1 MEVQRKCQWCGKPFI
16 AHTMVTRFCSKSCTE
31 KAYKDKKR
39 KQKLQE
45 YEARQNEQPMQEVGI
60 VGGKPFLSP
69 AEAATLLGISRATIY
84 RHMATG
90 IIRALQLRGRTII
103 RKSDIEKMFDNA
115 PDYKK
120 RSYGRKQTVLYYT
133 TNEILEKYQ
142 IQKKTLYR
150 RCRLYNIPK
159 VAEGSRVFYNHTL
172 IDKYFADLAEE
183 INPDCYYTPEQV
195 MEKYGMSRNAVVT
208 FALRH
213 NIPRIN
219 RHHEVYYSRAHIDAI
234 KEKQDKLNPDYYT
247 YSEITEKYGLT
258 KINISYY
265 VNKYDIT
272 RFKQGSRTM
281 VLRTEFDKVYRE
293 HRNGTYTPKKRES
306 KSGQQEQ
313 KEPFTI
319 PDGYYS
325 SEQIAVTYQMTK
337 KTICRLC
344 RENDI
349 PKISHGGFNYYEQL
363 AVNRFF
369 VKYKAADNIKEWIGA
384 EQMEEIYDMSKDA
397 RCSFVHRHK
406 IPSRVVYGKVQYSKD
421 HIDTIKNGGFDQR
434 EKYYSVAEAMEKYGL
449 RRDDVYNYARYNNI
463 RKMHHGKSM
472 FLLKEDFDK
481 VMAEKSV
488 T

>member
-31 KAYKDKKR
+31 KAYKDRKR

-45 YEARQNEQPMQEVGI
+45 YETRQNEQPMQEVGI

-84 RHMATG
+84 RHMAAG

-150 RCRLYNIPK
+150 RCKLYNIPK
-159 VAEGSRVFYNHTL
+159 VEEGSRVFYNRTL

-293 HRNGTYTPKKRES
+293 HRDGTYIPKKRES
-306 KSGQQEQ
+306 KSVQQIQ

-369 VKYKAADNIKEWIGA
+369 AKYK
-384 EQMEEIYDMSKDA
+384 QL
-397 RCSFVHRHK
+397 
-406 IPSRVVYGKVQYSKD
+406 
-421 HIDTIKNGGFDQR
+421 TISKNGLAQNR
-434 EKYYSVAEAMEKYGL
+434 WKQYTV
-449 RRDDVYNYARYNNI
+449 
-463 RKMHHGKSM
+463 
-472 FLLKEDFDK
+472 
-481 VMAEKSV
+481 
-488 T
+488 

>member
-1 MEVQRKCQWCGKPFI
+1 MEIQRKCQWCGKPFI
-16 AHTMVTRFCSKSCTE
+16 AHTMVTRYCSKSCNE
-31 KAYKDKKR
+31 KAYKEKKR
-39 KQKLQE
+39 KQRLQE
-45 YEARQNEQPMQEVGI
+45 YEERQNEQPMQEVGI
-60 VGGKPFLSP
+60 VGSKLYLSP
-69 AEAATLLGISRATIY
+69 AETATLLGISRATIY

-103 RKSDIEKMFDNA
+103 RKSDIEKMFDDA
-115 PDYKK
+115 PGYKK

-150 RCRLYNIPK
+150 RCKLYNIPK
-159 VAEGSRVFYNHTL
+159 VEEGNRVFYNRTL
-172 IDKYFADLAEE
+172 IDKYFADLTEE
-183 INPDCYYTPEQV
+183 INPNCYYTPEQV

-219 RHHEVYYSRAHIDAI
+219 RHHKVYYSRAHIDAI

-247 YSEITEKYGLT
+247 YAEITEKYGLS

-265 VNKYDIT
+265 VNKYDIK

-281 VLRTEFDKVYRE
+281 VLRSEFDKVYIE
-293 HRNGTYTPKKRES
+293 HRDGTYTPKKREK
-306 KSGQQEQ
+306 KSDLP
-313 KEPFTI
+313 KETFVI
-319 PDGYYS
+319 PEGYYS
-325 SEQIAVTYQMTK
+325 SEQIAATYHMNR
-337 KTICRLC
+337 KTICKLC

-349 PKISHGGFNYYEQL
+349 PKISHSGFNYYKQL
-363 AVNRFF
+363 SVDRFF
-369 VKYKAADNIKEWIGA
+369 AKYKAADNIKEWISA
-384 EQMEEIYDMSKDA
+384 EQMEEIYGMSKDA

-421 HIDTIKNGGFDQR
+421 HIDIIKSGGFDQR
-434 EKYYSVAEAMEKYGL
+434 EMYYSVAEAMEKYSL
-449 RRDDVYNYARYNNI
+449 RRDDVYNYVRYNKI

-481 VMAEKSV
+481 VMAEKSGI
-488 T
+488 

>member
-1 MEVQRKCQWCGKPFI
+1 M
-16 AHTMVTRFCSKSCTE
+16 
-31 KAYKDKKR
+31 
-39 KQKLQE
+39 
-45 YEARQNEQPMQEVGI
+45 
-60 VGGKPFLSP
+60 
-69 AEAATLLGISRATIY
+69 
-84 RHMATG
+84 
-90 IIRALQLRGRTII
+90 
-103 RKSDIEKMFDNA
+103 
-115 PDYKK
+115 
-120 RSYGRKQTVLYYT
+120 
-133 TNEILEKYQ
+133 
-142 IQKKTLYR
+142 
-150 RCRLYNIPK
+150 
-159 VAEGSRVFYNHTL
+159 FYNRTL

-219 RHHEVYYSRAHIDAI
+219 RHHKVYYSRAHINAI

-293 HRNGTYTPKKRES
+293 HRDGTYTPKKRES
-306 KSGQQEQ
+306 KSGQQVQ

-363 AVNRFF
+363 AINRFF
-369 VKYKAADNIKEWIGA
+369 AKYKAADNIKEWIGA
-384 EQMEEIYDMSKDA
+384 EQMEEIYGMSKDA

-421 HIDTIKNGGFDQR
+421 HIDIIKNGGFDQR

-472 FLLKEDFDK
+472 FLLIEDFDN
-481 VMAEKSV
+481 VMAENSV

>member
-1 MEVQRKCQWCGKPFI
+1 
-16 AHTMVTRFCSKSCTE
+16 
-31 KAYKDKKR
+31 
-39 KQKLQE
+39 
-45 YEARQNEQPMQEVGI
+45 
-60 VGGKPFLSP
+60 
-69 AEAATLLGISRATIY
+69 
-84 RHMATG
+84 
-90 IIRALQLRGRTII
+90 
-103 RKSDIEKMFDNA
+103 
-115 PDYKK
+115 
-120 RSYGRKQTVLYYT
+120 
-133 TNEILEKYQ
+133 
-142 IQKKTLYR
+142 
-150 RCRLYNIPK
+150 
-159 VAEGSRVFYNHTL
+159 
-172 IDKYFADLAEE
+172 
-183 INPDCYYTPEQV
+183 
-195 MEKYGMSRNAVVT
+195 MSRNAVVT

-219 RHHEVYYSRAHIDAI
+219 RHHKVYYSRAHINAI

-293 HRNGTYTPKKRES
+293 HRDGTYTPKKRES
-306 KSGQQEQ
+306 KSGQQVQ

-363 AVNRFF
+363 AINRFF
-369 VKYKAADNIKEWIGA
+369 AKYKAADNIKEWIGA
-384 EQMEEIYDMSKDA
+384 EQMEEIYGMSKDA

-421 HIDTIKNGGFDQR
+421 HIDIIKNGGFDQR
-434 EKYYSVAEAMEKYGL
+434 EKYYSVAEAMENMVCVGMMS
-449 RRDDVYNYARYNNI
+449 I
-463 RKMHHGKSM
+463 TMHAITTS
-472 FLLKEDFDK
+472 
-481 VMAEKSV
+481 EKCTTANPCSC
-488 T
+488 